1 MEQLFLNWFLVFV
14 RAGAMLSIFPLFS
27 ASAVPVRLRIALAG
41 FISLLVIPSLGAPP
55 VDPAHET
62 LLSLTGLLL
71 REVAIGLLMGWLC
84 RLLSFAMALAGH
96 FIASQIGLQLG
107 GMIAPGEE
115 QPTET
120 VGIILQMLAIML
132 LVTMD
137 IHYALLIGF
146 QQSYHVLPV
155 GAGMLSELLF
165 DDVTLIAGRT
175 FLIAVKIAAP
185 IIAVGIVVNLL
196 LCMLARAVPQMNVF
210 MESFGIRLLIG
221 TMLLGSVFNLAA
233 HEIATHLNQLPSDF
247 INLVR
252 LLAGG

>member
-1 MEQLFLNWFLVFV
+1 MEQLFVNWFLVFT
-14 RAGAMLSIFPLFS
+14 RAGAMLSVFPLFS
-27 ASAVPVRLRIALAG
+27 AAAVPVRLRIALAG
-41 FISLLVIPSLGAPP
+41 FISLMVVPTLGAPA
-55 VDPAHET
+55 VDPTQET
-62 LLSLTGLLL
+62 LIGLVGLEM
-71 REVAIGLLMGWLC
+71 REIGIGLLMGWLC
-84 RLLSFAMALAGH
+84 RLLSFSMALAGH

-115 QPTET
+115 HPTES

-137 IHYALLIGF
+137 MHYALLIGF
-146 QQSYHVLPV
+146 QQSFQVLPI
-155 GAGMLSELLF
+155 GGGMLSEQLF
-165 DDVTLIAGRT
+165 DNVTLIAGRT
-175 FLIAVKIAAP
+175 FLVAVKIASP

-221 TMLLGSVFNLAA
+221 ILLLGSVFNLASK
-233 HEIATHLNQLPSDF
+233 EIAGYLHQLPSDF
-247 INLVR
+247 TNVVR